1 MNIYD
6 KTSTMDYFRI
16 QSEMNSPILTFVRT
30 SSKDPNTW
38 CISLIRKKNRPKKLK
53 MVENSSSVW
62 TSKNWKIGRSLIF
75 PTLVHLTCMFLASKS
90 VIYVQ
95 ILWLQ
100 KVVSNV
106 YLQKEFTK
114 LDILPHAFPK
124 NVLYIVFCLNCLIQG
139 VRSTVDWKPRLQ
151 NYKSHINKKCDL
163 VALLITL
170 LMFVVTKM
178 IPQEILHLLLL
189 IN

>member
-1 MNIYD
+1 MN
-6 KTSTMDYFRI
+6 
-16 QSEMNSPILTFVRT
+16 L
-30 SSKDPNTW
+30 
-38 CISLIRKKNRPKKLK
+38 KKLK
-53 MVENSSSVW
+53 NWQKPDFSNFGALDLYVPCKQKCDLCANIVVAKSSFEC
-62 TSKNWKIGRSLIF
+62 L
-75 PTLVHLTCMFLASKS
+75 PT
-90 VIYVQ
+90 
-95 ILWLQ
+95 
-100 KVVSNV
+100 
-106 YLQKEFTK
+106 KEFTK
-114 LDILPHAFPK
+114 LDVLPHAFPK